1 MRIVPLSCVR
11 EGTRLAKTI
20 YNSKGSILL
29 KAGVVL
35 SEALITRIEENG
47 LYTIYIDDGYSD
59 EEINELIKPEV
70 RNQAIKAIKET
81 FQNIEKF
88 NSSMKNEFTSFNDKL
103 KVKGMEKYLQQLKQ
117 VSDYIVE
124 DITNSRQLM
133 INLVD
138 IKSIDNYTYEHSL
151 NVAVL
156 SLILGIELKLSKGDL
171 YKLFMGALLHD
182 VGKAFLPKELLSV
195 SFDELNE
202 DQQEQYKNHTL
213 DGYNYLKEHYSLSS
227 HSKVVALQH
236 HEHYDGS
243 GYPRGMSGNF
253 INRMARIVAIA
264 NSYDEITSDTVNS
277 PAKPPN
283 EAIEYI
289 MGAAGRYF
297 DFDMANTF
305 VRKIIPY
312 PAGTLVKLSNGQI
325 AVVEK
330 VNPNY
335 PLRPVINILNISK
348 AGVQKSRMDL
358 LVNPNIVIDGIQ
370 YVDPKD
376 SKNET

>member
-11 EGTRLAKTI
+11 EGTILAKTI

-29 KAGVVL
+29 KNGITL
-35 SEALITRIEENG
+35 TDALITRIEENG
-47 LYTIYIDDGYSD
+47 IFTIYIDDGYSD
-59 EEINELIKPEV
+59 AEINELIKPEV

-81 FQNIEKF
+81 FQNIESY
-88 NSSMKNEFTSFNDKL
+88 NHSMKGELNSFNTKL
-103 KVKGMEKYLQQLKQ
+103 KIKGMEKYLGQLKQ

-124 DITNSRQLM
+124 DIMNSRQLM

-156 SLILGIELKLSKGDL
+156 SLILGIELKLVKGDL

-182 VGKAFLPKELLSV
+182 IGKAFLPKDLLSIPIKDM
-195 SFDELNE
+195 SEEQYN
-202 DQQEQYKNHTL
+202 QYKNHTL
-213 DGYNYLKEHYSLSS
+213 SGYDYLKENYNISS
-227 HSKVVALQH
+227 HSKVISLQH
-236 HEHYDGS
+236 HENYDGS

-253 INRMARIVAIA
+253 INRMARIVSIA
-264 NSYDEITSDTVNS
+264 NAYDEITSDTVS
-277 PAKPPN
+277 ASAKPPN

-297 DFDMANTF
+297 DFEMANTF

-312 PAGTLVKLSNGQI
+312 PAGTLVKLSNKKI
-325 AVVEK
+325 AVVDK

-335 PLRPVINILNISK
+335 PLRPIVKILNIKNGEVSK
-348 AGVQKSRMDL
+348 EKMDL
-358 LVNPNIVIDGIQ
+358 LTNPNIVIEGIQ
-370 YVDPKD
+370 YVDPKE
-376 SKNET
+376 SN